1 MTAMMTLF
9 LCLSYFCCCHYYYLM
24 LLLAFAS
31 LLVVVMS
38 VEKKP
43 SSTTELWREGVE
55 GGDTLSTSPIADG
68 AMTACVMKI

>member
-1 MTAMMTLF
+1 
-9 LCLSYFCCCHYYYLM
+9 M